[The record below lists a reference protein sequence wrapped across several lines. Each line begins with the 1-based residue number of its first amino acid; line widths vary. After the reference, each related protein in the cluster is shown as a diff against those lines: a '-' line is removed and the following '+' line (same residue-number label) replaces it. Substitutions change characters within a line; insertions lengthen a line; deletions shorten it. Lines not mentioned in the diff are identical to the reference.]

1 MAKKVTLPKGQ
12 TGATGTTLGQAGNIL
27 DLSDIDDI
35 FGDTP
40 KAKKG
45 SPVTEFFNGIKQGL
59 FDSVKPQQALKAFM
73 RSAAPDGFSRMFG
86 VYEDTMSTIRDVK
99 DSVERTSASDLLF
112 LTREAQDLAVKLK
125 DKVPASV
132 FDRLNN
138 RLESQIENYKYA
150 EDSNRNYKE
159 IRRRM
164 EAERDE
170 DELKSAIDQVTLVQR
185 DLAIKAE
192 QGEVKRFAI
201 GQAERG
207 IRDKVSADRF
217 DWMAKAMGQTVDNL
231 SKLASYNEQVNYSI
245 QKKGLEI
252 QFRSMLHLRK
262 IAQQTEATMELLNN
276 GFAALV
282 RNTGIPDHK
291 KSSMKDLVGFNAA
304 QRVSNSFVDNAIQTL
319 PNFLGNFGSAVT
331 NNATRFAN
339 ENIRNFADAARAGS
353 MFGADAWENRYNI
366 AGQFAGSYLG
376 DWTRNS
382 VIPVLGRMVRPGVE
396 RFSNNYL
403 GGRHNQASYL
413 LDNFPAWTQEY
424 MNNYQN
430 TYGARGILRDIM
442 APFVPQFTLQDRL
455 KTGSYQTI
463 GQDSG
468 FNQLTQRTIVEAI
481 PGYLSRLLQETRMI
495 RTGRDD
501 ITREVFDLSTG
512 SFMSVEDSAANTERR
527 LVSRSTV
534 RGVSGALT
542 DVLEAFDPN
551 KELSID
557 ARKALTE
564 RLIRDAN
571 MNKRFDP
578 EAYARAGGYDRSKVS
593 GEAIKELTEYIKRQY
608 NIGADGRM
616 ASTNENF
623 ARRQEIS
630 TLFLDV
636 RNFSRDPIK
645 EIERLTNAG
654 KTDQLRE
661 MGIIITEQGID
672 RINYPR
678 IWELM
683 SSEVKYGGW
692 GNDNP
697 FDRYSNTPPSDDGG
711 PGQLS
716 PLGDQNNPHFIG
728 PMYQS
733 QTERKMRQAQE
744 QVIRASKLAQEQAN
758 KGYDYAQQKVSL
770 ATDYVRDN
778 VPNQFSELRR
788 NINIPASMNFGDLR
802 DQLYGQ
808 AGDMYSRAVN
818 YSNQFNGYSDIVNQ
832 SIADLYTK
840 ANTFTPVIKGMD
852 FLNGNL
858 IDINTGKIVEKIS
871 DITGEIKNQAGIT
884 VVTAQEVATGLY
896 NQRGDLL
903 TKATDIASQL
913 RDKAAQIAG
922 DARER
927 LTQGL
932 DNVSDM
938 AKDWYLPGR
947 EEAVIL
953 GRDLLAGEYI
963 DTATN
968 QIITN
973 LKDAK
978 GTIINRAGDV
988 VVTAQELAKGLIRS
1002 DGFNLRRNVADASNW
1017 IQRNVLGGGST
1028 TQKIFNAMG
1037 TVANKAKDFTLGLG
1051 RDILSNRDAYLPGM
1065 LKPVLQKVKL
1075 KAGEYYTAG
1084 GNLLKS
1090 FDEINGPVLDR
1101 DGNIVVDEEQIPE
1114 LINSDGSKHTAAKSK
1129 GLFRTGL
1136 GNLARGYA
1144 NMSMRYWKWLGK
1156 KSVDTAKGMAGL
1168 GYKLLGSPFKKRFSA
1183 FTGKVETQIDKK
1195 ALDTTTDQLLAGI
1208 WEELRNQKPDAN
1220 KPRRGSWQDLTSRV
1234 SDTLNGKN
1242 NGDVETTESKG
1253 LFGKLGDTLKNIFG
1267 KKKGDEEDEGLLED
1281 LGLGGKKGGKWAAAR
1296 QILGR
1301 GALAI
1306 GGGALSTAAAYASFG
1321 GTGAST
1327 NDKLAGAAIVTSNPI
1342 MWALKDF
1349 LIKPVLGWR
1358 GSQKYKDDLI
1368 SYRMMQY
1375 GATTTDQMNKVT
1387 ELEQL
1392 VSSVATRGGDASFD
1406 VRALNARDIIKIFGY
1421 GTDDGPAIMRL
1432 ANWIDFR
1439 FKPIFEAWL
1448 KGLSKINRS
1457 DVDIS
1462 EVDSKVPNELKGQ
1475 LIRSVSFPYEG
1486 NTPYLVLN
1494 NPFGE
1499 EDLSIDVASIQKKE
1513 KELLAKY
1520 SSTEKTSVTP
1530 KATSSSFKE
1539 SATNVIN
1546 DTITT
1551 IKSKSTD
1558 ITNWFRDS
1566 AIGKAVKAV
1575 SPVESIRKMV
1585 TTVVDTIIPKANAS
1599 DSLTSLQALRV
1610 HAYGMQGLDLAAVNG
1625 LLSIESLVNDKMRVA
1640 NGKATYTGDI
1650 EELIKWTGQAFGMV
1664 TTSDGPDRVKVVDW
1678 LYRRFLPVFKAFIV
1692 TARSV
1697 STSITL
1703 SQIETLTAT
1712 QRLQIANAIMGA
1724 TDDEGVS
1731 IWKAPSI
1738 FNIVGDMDSV
1748 EDLAKISLDEIK
1760 KEAETEVAEA
1770 PGKSKSAQIAGKN
1783 DAASGRSFASRIID
1797 NVKSTFNSATTKV
1810 TNWMENTSARVS
1822 QVIGRAQ
1829 EGITDTYYTAKYK
1842 LGAGG
1847 ELTPTGQTY
1856 GQLATGN
1863 GGVWENIPMP
1873 QSNKSRDAA
1882 QATFKAV
1889 SEMTGVPVELLNIFC
1904 GIESSFNY
1912 NAKAPTSSAAGWFQF
1927 IKSTWKGMLAK
1938 YGAKFGIPADDENGS
1953 LRFDPR
1959 INALMGAMFLRDNYE
1974 YLENALGRAPTDV
1987 DLYLAHFMGPAGA
2000 RKFLTRDQNSI
2011 GAEIFPDQAR
2021 ANRSIFFKTDG
2032 SARTLGEIYQ
2042 VMENKVAKFRTG
2054 GGKNA
2059 NSQSLGKPKSTEEL
2073 MNDAAT
2079 AKQKDMATDKE
2090 LIGGAADTSMTDSSN
2105 NKIGLGK
2112 IMSGMAS
2119 PLRTNAPS
2127 MMLPG
2132 APSSAADVS
2141 SGQQPV
2147 VDTGAAT
2154 QATVRASQIE
2164 EQRKV
2169 VTSQDKAMLDIA
2181 SEQLSVLKQFHAD
2194 MLNYIKN
2201 KAANPS
2207 AQTGQ
2212 EQANTIAPSQ
2222 RPGRVVDNRPLPIR
2236 LR

>member
-1 MAKKVTLPKGQ
+1 MAKKVTLPKSQ
-12 TGATGTTLGQAGNIL
+12 TGSTGTTLGQAGNIL

-40 KAKKG
+40 KTKKG

-59 FDSVKPQQALKAFM
+59 FDSVKPQQALKTFM

-112 LTREAQDLAVKLK
+112 LTKEAQNLAVKLK

-138 RLESQIENYKYA
+138 RLENQIENYKYA
-150 EDSNRNYKE
+150 EDSGRNYKE

-164 EAERDE
+164 EEERDE
-170 DELKSAIDQVTLVQR
+170 NELKTAIDQVTLVQR

-192 QGEVKRFAI
+192 QGEIKRFAI

-217 DWMAKAMGQTVDNL
+217 DWMAKAMGQTVDSL
-231 SKLASYNEQVNYSI
+231 TKLASYNEQVNYSI

-291 KSSMKDLVGFNAA
+291 KSSMRDLVGFNAA

-319 PNFLGNFGSAVT
+319 PNFLGNFGSSLT

-339 ENIRNFADAARAGS
+339 ENIRTFADAARTGS

-413 LDNFPAWTQEY
+413 LDNFPALTQEY

-430 TYGARGILRDIM
+430 TYGSRGILRDLM
-442 APFVPQFTLQDRL
+442 TPFIPQFTLQDRL

-512 SFMSVEDSAANTERR
+512 SFMSVEDSAMNTERR

-551 KELSID
+551 KELSLD

-593 GEAIKELTEYIKRQY
+593 SDTIKELTEYIKRQY
-608 NIGADGRM
+608 SIGTDGKM

-630 TLFLDV
+630 SLFLDV

-645 EIERLTNAG
+645 EIERLTSAG

-661 MGIIITEQGID
+661 MGIIITEQGLD

-683 SSEVKYGGW
+683 SSEVKYEGW
-692 GNDNP
+692 GDDNP
-697 FDRYSNTPPSDDGG
+697 FARYNDVPPPTDGG
-711 PGQLS
+711 SDQLS
-716 PLGDQNNPHFIG
+716 PLGDQHNPHFIG
-728 PMYQS
+728 PVYQS
-733 QTERKMRQAQE
+733 QTERKMRQAKE
-744 QVIRASKLAQEQAN
+744 QAIRASKFAQEQVGN
-758 KGYDYAQQKVSL
+758 GYNYTQQKISL

-778 VPNQFSELRR
+778 TPNQFSELRK
-788 NINIPASMNFGDLR
+788 NINIPASMSFGDLK

-818 YSNQFNGYSDIVNQ
+818 YRNQFNGYSDTVNQ

-858 IDINTGKIVEKIS
+858 IDVNTGKIVEKIS

-903 TKATDIASQL
+903 TKATDIASRL
-913 RDKAAQIAG
+913 RDKASQIAG
-922 DARER
+922 EARDR

-932 DNVSDM
+932 DNTLDM

-968 QIITN
+968 QVITN
-973 LKDAK
+973 LADAK

-1002 DGFNLRRNVADASNW
+1002 DGFNLRRNIADTSNW
-1017 IQRNVLGGGST
+1017 IRRNVIGGGST

-1037 TVANKAKDFTLGLG
+1037 TVANKAKDFTIGLG
-1051 RDILSNRDAYLPGM
+1051 RDILGNRDAYLPGM
-1065 LKPVLQKVKL
+1065 LKPILQKAKL
-1075 KAGEYYTAG
+1075 KAGEYYTEA

-1101 DGNIVVDEEQIPE
+1101 EGNIIVDEEQLPE
-1114 LINSDGSKHTAAKSK
+1114 LINNDGTKHTAAKNK

-1156 KSVDTAKGMAGL
+1156 KSIDTAKGVAGL

-1234 SDTLNGKN
+1234 SDTLNSGR
-1242 NGDVETTESKG
+1242 NGDDEAVESKG

-1267 KKKGDEEDEGLLED
+1267 KKKDEDDEGLLDD
-1281 LGLGGKKGGKWAAAR
+1281 LGIGGKKGGKWAAAR
-1296 QILGR
+1296 QLLSR
-1301 GALAI
+1301 GALAL
-1306 GGGALSTAAAYASFG
+1306 GGGALSTAAAYAGFS

-1349 LIKPVLGWR
+1349 LINPVLGWR
-1358 GSQKYKDDLI
+1358 GSQKFKDDLI

-1375 GATTTDQMNKVT
+1375 GATTTDQMNKVA

-1392 VSSVATRGGDASFD
+1392 VSSVTTRGGDASFD

-1448 KGLSKINRS
+1448 KGLSKINRG

-1475 LIRSVSFPYEG
+1475 LIRSVAFPYEG

-1499 EDLSIDVASIQKKE
+1499 EDLSIDVAAIQEKE
-1513 KELLAKY
+1513 KELLNKY
-1520 SSTEKTSVTP
+1520 SVTDKDNTSP
-1530 KATSSSFKE
+1530 KVVSKSFTDK
-1539 SATNVIN
+1539 STNVIK
-1546 DTITT
+1546 DTITA

-1558 ITNWFRDS
+1558 VANWFNDS
-1566 AIGKAVKAV
+1566 TIGKAINAV
-1575 SPVESIRKMV
+1575 NPIESIRKMV
-1585 TTVVDTIIPKANAS
+1585 TTVVDTVIPKANAS

-1650 EELIKWTGQAFGMV
+1650 EELIKWIGQTFGMV

-1692 TARSV
+1692 TARSL

-1712 QRLQIANAIMGA
+1712 QRVQIANAIMGA
-1724 TDDEGVS
+1724 TDDDGIS

-1738 FNIVGDMDSV
+1738 FNIVGDMESV
-1748 EDLAKISLDEIK
+1748 EDLAKISLNEIK

-1797 NVKSTFNSATTKV
+1797 NVKSTFNNATTKV

-1822 QVIGRAQ
+1822 QVIGRAR
-1829 EGITDTYYTAKYK
+1829 EGVSDTYYTAKYK

-1863 GGVWENIPMP
+1863 GGAWENIPMP

-1959 INALMGAMFLRDNYE
+1959 INALMGAMFIRDNYE

-2000 RKFLTRDQNSI
+2000 RKFLTRDQNTI

-2073 MNDAAT
+2073 MNDAAA
-2079 AKQKDMATDKE
+2079 AKQKDMANDKE
-2090 LIGGAADTSMTDSSN
+2090 LINGANDASIPNGTD

-2112 IMSGMAS
+2112 IMSGMAA

-2132 APSSAADVS
+2132 TIPQTNDES
-2141 SGQQPV
+2141 SGQPPIDIGV
-2147 VDTGAAT
+2147 AT
-2154 QATVRASQIE
+2154 QATVRASQSE

-2169 VTSQDKAMLDIA
+2169 VTIQDKAMLDIA
-2181 SEQLSVLKQFHAD
+2181 SEQLNVLKQFHAD

-2201 KAANPS
+2201 KATTS
-2207 AQTGQ
+2207 VAQTGP
-2212 EQANTIAPSQ
+2212 EKANTIAPSQ
-2222 RPGRVVDNRPLPIR
+2222 RPGRSVDNRPLPIR